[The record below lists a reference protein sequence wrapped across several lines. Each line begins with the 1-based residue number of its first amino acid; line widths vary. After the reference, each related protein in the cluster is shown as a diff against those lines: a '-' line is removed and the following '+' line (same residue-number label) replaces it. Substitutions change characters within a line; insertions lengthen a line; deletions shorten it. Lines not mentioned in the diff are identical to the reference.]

1 MHIKIID
8 RTKLPYLMRFIYII
22 FIINLLLA
30 VYSIFDGK
38 LLFGTLILQGIFS
51 KIVGGLLCIL
61 WAVILLGI
69 SDRKLYALE
78 LVVSWMFFQGLLNFS
93 IIIQMVYEMKYP
105 LNEVIHSLIENYHI
119 LYGLNSSAELL
130 YAITFLKYV
139 FLLIFNICVIF
150 YFEKNKKLFK
160 F

>member
-38 LLFGTLILQGIFS
+38 LLFGTLLLQGIFS

-105 LNEVIHSLIENYHI
+105 LNEVIHSLIENYPV
-119 LYGLNSSAELL
+119 LYGLNSSAEVL
-130 YAITFLKYV
+130 YALTFLKYV
-139 FLLIFNICVIF
+139 FLLIFNICVIL

>member
-38 LLFGTLILQGIFS
+38 LLFGTLLLQGIFS

-105 LNEVIHSLIENYHI
+105 LNEVIHSLIENYPV
-119 LYGLNSSAELL
+119 LYSLNSSAELL
-130 YAITFLKYV
+130 YALTFLKYV